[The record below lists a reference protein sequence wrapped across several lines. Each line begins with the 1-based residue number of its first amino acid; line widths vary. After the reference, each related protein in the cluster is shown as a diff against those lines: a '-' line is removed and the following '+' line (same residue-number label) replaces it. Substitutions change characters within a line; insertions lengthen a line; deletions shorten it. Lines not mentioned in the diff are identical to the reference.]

1 MATTR
6 YSLGPSQAAFL
17 TATSVGAAT
26 VTTPIEV
33 TVDWPALIAS
43 GMNATQAR
51 LQVINI
57 LGRIEEFIETGNK
70 STLPG

>member
-6 YSLGPSQAAFL
+6 YSLGPSQAAYL

-33 TVDWPALIAS
+33 TVNWPALIAS
-43 GMNATQAR
+43 GLSSTQAR
-51 LQVINI
+51 MQVLNT
-57 LGRIEEFIETGNK
+57 LGLIENFIENGNK
-70 STLPG
+70 AALPG